1 MALRIVVY
9 GKEGDGAA
17 FAAMGQVRQI
27 CRELKLEATVQIMT
41 DPLSLQAAGVE
52 ATPAVSVDNTL
63 ICQGYVPSRT
73 EMARAMGMKVSQS
86 QQTRHDG

>member
-27 CRELKLEATVQIMT
+27 VRELKLEATVQIMT
-41 DPLSLQAAGVE
+41 DPLSLTAAGVD

-73 EMARAMGMKVSQS
+73 EMARALGMKVDQANKSRQ
-86 QQTRHDG
+86 G